1 MELLEALYKSRLLYR
16 DLRLFGDSTH
26 FMFILQ
32 TTVDETRSGTP
43 GLCTPHLCQV
53 NKGRGATEGRAAVG
67 SGALFS
73 RLEIKLTFQPP
84 ENSKALRL
92 RQYQALM
99 WQGLVPLITV
109 GTWMINPRQ
118 EKSVHIAGPPPLFST
133 VVHPV
138 PLLMTM
144 HFQGR
149 EDTTEEWSTAQS
161 GKRILSVCDAPWQE
175 SGMAETEKLCA
186 SDFMRA

>member
-84 ENSKALRL
+84 ENSKALSEVAELGWGKQL
-92 RQYQALM
+92 RAFPPAPITLSTT
-99 WQGLVPLITV
+99 QGS
-109 GTWMINPRQ
+109 R
-118 EKSVHIAGPPPLFST
+118 
-133 VVHPV
+133 
-138 PLLMTM
+138 
-144 HFQGR
+144 
-149 EDTTEEWSTAQS
+149 
-161 GKRILSVCDAPWQE
+161 
-175 SGMAETEKLCA
+175 
-186 SDFMRA
+186 